1 MGIEYKEET
10 GESFYVDSSGEPPSP
25 YPKKSLDNKAFYFQ
39 NQLKL
44 FNQVFATAGFRIDDS
59 EFGTDTT
66 YKVALAYLLR
76 PTGTKFKGTW
86 GAGFK
91 APSLYQLY
99 APPIPAYWFLG
110 GNPNLKPE
118 KSKSFDLGIE
128 QHLLEEKL
136 FFSFV
141 YFHNDYNYYIT
152 YYTDP
157 ETYMSTY
164 KNIEKADAKGFEA
177 ELGINP
183 LENLTI
189 SANYTRTDTRDET
202 NGGPLL
208 YRPRNLSSVVANY
221 VFQKK
226 FQAKII
232 LNYVGERLDYTSGNN
247 TIGKPYTRVDLAGSY
262 TINEHVQLFLRIENL
277 FNTNYQD
284 VRGYDTPGISAFGG
298 VKLSF

>member
-1 MGIEYKEET
+1 
-10 GESFYVDSSGEPPSP
+10 
-25 YPKKSLDNKAFYFQ
+25 
-39 NQLKL
+39 
-44 FNQVFATAGFRIDDS
+44 
-59 EFGTDTT
+59 
-66 YKVALAYLLR
+66 
-76 PTGTKFKGTW
+76 
-86 GAGFK
+86 
-91 APSLYQLY
+91 
-99 APPIPAYWFLG
+99 
-110 GNPNLKPE
+110 
-118 KSKSFDLGIE
+118 
-128 QHLLEEKL
+128 
-136 FFSFV
+136 
-141 YFHNDYNYYIT
+141 
-152 YYTDP
+152 
-157 ETYMSTY
+157 MSTY